1 MKKEEA
7 KEIIKRFE
15 NYSKSG
21 TIYTTRMVRE
31 VEKAR
36 DCVKDNNSEG

>member
-7 KEIIKRFE
+7 KEIIERFE
-15 NYSKSG
+15 NYSKNGSVF
-21 TIYTTRMVRE
+21 TSRMVRE

-36 DCVKDNNSEG
+36 DCMKETNLEG

>member
-7 KEIIKRFE
+7 KEIIERFE

-21 TIYTTRMVRE
+21 SIYTPRMVRE

-36 DCVKDNNSEG
+36 DCMKESNSE